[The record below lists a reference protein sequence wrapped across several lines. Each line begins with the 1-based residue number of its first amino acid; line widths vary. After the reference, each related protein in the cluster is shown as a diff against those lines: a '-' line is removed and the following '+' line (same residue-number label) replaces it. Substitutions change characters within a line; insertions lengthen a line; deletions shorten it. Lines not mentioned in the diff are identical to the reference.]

1 MEKVSV
7 VIPTYNRFDL
17 LMDAIESVKKQ
28 TYKNIEVIVI
38 NDRSTEEAYY
48 NYDYPDVN
56 ILHLSKGSKE
66 RHGRVMPGSFPRN
79 MGIIMSQGDY
89 IAFLDDDDLW
99 MPEKI
104 EMQLD
109 AMKENNCDMCC
120 SEGYIGSG
128 RYDDT
133 KSYPRYNEEN
143 YHAAIS
149 DIFKSKNSSNLFP
162 VPETSSGFP
171 KVWDLNFLSVHNCC
185 VTSSV
190 MISKSQI
197 QKTGFFKIMN
207 FAEDYEYWKR
217 VLENTNCAYVETPLF
232 YYNTYTCHNFHMN

>member
-109 AMKENNCDMCC
+109 AMTC
-120 SEGYIGSG
+120 
-128 RYDDT
+128 
-133 KSYPRYNEEN
+133 
-143 YHAAIS
+143 AA
-149 DIFKSKNSSNLFP
+149 
-162 VPETSSGFP
+162 
-171 KVWDLNFLSVHNCC
+171 
-185 VTSSV
+185 
-190 MISKSQI
+190 
-197 QKTGFFKIMN
+197 QKAI
-207 FAEDYEYWKR
+207 
-217 VLENTNCAYVETPLF
+217 
-232 YYNTYTCHNFHMN
+232 